1 MNKRL
6 KKKRNINNERKET
19 QMQNIENLIPDDGID
34 RTVYEEPYVV
44 KEGCLCEEVMTK
56 AGTGYIKL
64 CDYVPVLRKE
74 ITFDDGTEQK
84 KLFLISAK
92 HASGILLPEV
102 LVSADEMQNMK
113 WPIIKWG
120 ALGAAEPRKNA
131 LAKMC
136 HAIMMTK
143 RESVSVE
150 TIYRQTGWRKI
161 DGRYVFLMPNE
172 NSSLKVE
179 LPGKLSC
186 YRFVHE
192 SAESDIKYLAQLL
205 ENPFAPARIVYPL
218 LALVFLSPLNHFM
231 RAAHCESKTVTALVG
246 KTGSRKSTVAALMLS
261 FFGACTAS
269 TLPLSSNDTANSII
283 ETAYL
288 LKDML
293 TCVDDF
299 HPAVS
304 YKAAEMSS
312 SLDTV
317 CRAYGDR
324 TGRSRLNSFGELKD
338 SRPPGG
344 NLLTTMEF
352 APNMVASGS
361 ARLFMIEIKEND
373 VDNSI
378 LSEYQELAENEVFN
392 CIMQHYL
399 KWIAE
404 TFLKDEEKF
413 LRDMKDS
420 FISLRSYFTEE
431 LMKRRIKAHPR
442 MPETLAQIKIGFSII
457 LTFLF
462 DKNMITPELSA
473 KYIEDFDVILLELAM
488 YNSELVSRDDPA
500 DMFCEELKSLLDSGK
515 CFTTAKGEA
524 PTNNTKGYIGME
536 DADSYYLIADAVHSA
551 VKSQCG
557 EQGETFP
564 LTKNQLIKLLADE
577 KILVKMSGRNTGSV
591 RLNGGRT
598 MNVITLDKKAI
609 DERLSGTVCREF
621 IDVGETAEQ

>member
-1 MNKRL
+1 MKKRL
-6 KKKRNINNERKET
+6 KKKHKSKTERKET

-74 ITFDDGTEQK
+74 ITFDDGAEQK

-102 LVSADEMQNMK
+102 LVSAEEMQNMK

-120 ALGAAEPRKNA
+120 ALGAAEPRKNV

-172 NSSLKVE
+172 SSELKVE

-186 YRFVHE
+186 YRFTHQ

-261 FFGACTAS
+261 FFGSCTAS

-288 LKDML
+288 LKDVL

-324 TGRSRLNSFGELKD
+324 TGRGRLNSFGELKD

-361 ARLFMIEIKEND
+361 ARLFMIEIKEHD

-378 LSEYQELAENEVFN
+378 LSEYQELAEDEIFN

-413 LRDMKDS
+413 LRDLKES

-442 MPETLAQIKIGFSII
+442 MPE
-457 LTFLF
+457 
-462 DKNMITPELSA
+462 LSA
-473 KYIEDFDVILLELAM
+473 KYIDDFDEILLELAT

-500 DMFCEELKSLLDSGK
+500 DMFCEKLKSLLDSGK

-536 DADSYYLIADAVHSA
+536 DQDCYYFIADAVHSA

-557 EQGETFP
+557 EQGEHFT

-577 KILVKMSGRNTGSV
+577 NILIKMSGRNTGSV

-598 MNVITLDKKAI
+598 MNVVTLDKKAI
-609 DERLSGTVCREF
+609 EKRLYGSVCREF
-621 IDVGETAEQ
+621 IDVGETAEL

>member
-1 MNKRL
+1 
-6 KKKRNINNERKET
+6 
-19 QMQNIENLIPDDGID
+19 MQNIENLIPDDGID
-34 RTVYEEPYVV
+34 RSVYEEPYVV

-64 CDYVPVLRKE
+64 CDYVPVLQKE

-92 HASGILLPEV
+92 HASGIMLPEV
-102 LVSADEMQNMK
+102 LVSAEEMQNMK

-150 TIYRQTGWRKI
+150 TIYRQTGWRKVG
-161 DGRYVFLMPNE
+161 GRYVFLMPND
-172 NSSLKVE
+172 NSALKVE

-186 YRFVHE
+186 YRFTHQ

-261 FFGACTAS
+261 FFGSCTAS

-288 LKDML
+288 LKDVL

-304 YKAAEMSS
+304 YKATEMSS

-352 APNMVASGS
+352 APNMIASGS

-373 VDNSI
+373 VDNSV

-404 TFLKDEEKF
+404 TCLNNEEEFLQNLKE
-413 LRDMKDS
+413 S

-431 LMKRRIKAHPR
+431 LMKRGIKAHPR
-442 MPETLAQIKIGFSII
+442 MPETLAQFKIGFSII

-473 KYIEDFDVILLELAM
+473 KYIDDFDEILLELAM

-500 DMFCEELKSLLDSGK
+500 DMFCEKLKSLLDSGK

-536 DADSYYLIADAVHSA
+536 DQDSYYLIADAVHSA

-591 RLNGGRT
+591 RLNSGRT
-598 MNVITLDKKAI
+598 MNVVTLDKKAI

-621 IDVGETAEQ
+621 IDVEETGE